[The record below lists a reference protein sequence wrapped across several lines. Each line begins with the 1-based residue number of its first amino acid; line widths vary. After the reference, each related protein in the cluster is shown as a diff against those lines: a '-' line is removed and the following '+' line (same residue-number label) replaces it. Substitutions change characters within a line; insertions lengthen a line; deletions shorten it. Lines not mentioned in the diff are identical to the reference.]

1 MCDLTQD
8 TLPNT
13 SVFISAFPSF
23 QKGTFLLSA
32 LAVPIL
38 PCSLLH
44 TSIHLP
50 LLLVWHCYILTILVV
65 NPWYFTNKP
74 LPLSSPTSPCPCMI
88 AKTVRETKLLH
99 SPFPLLTLPHLS
111 IVLLFFLLSKP
122 NFTFQISSS
131 WASPSFSTLQISNC
145 DYIQGDREIVLPA
158 ALYPQALRALIA
170 GLPSALT
177 CISINAR

>member
-88 AKTVRETKLLH
+88 AKTVRETKLLQ

-111 IVLLFFLLSKP
+111 IVLLFFYFPNLTSLSKSLLHEQVLA
-122 NFTFQISSS
+122 FLLCKSQIVIIYKEIGRLFCQQLCTPRLYV
-131 WASPSFSTLQISNC
+131 PS
-145 DYIQGDREIVLPA
+145 
-158 ALYPQALRALIA
+158 
-170 GLPSALT
+170 
-177 CISINAR
+177 